1 MHLCII
7 CIICTYFYIYLF
19 CIYILWQYSGSPD
32 RYFNK
37 CLLNTQLLCAG
48 CSLVLKCFVFCKIL
62 KERVNERSPG
72 RWEFSFQWKTHSVIN
87 NGIIKIV
94 IFAKYNHCPA
104 YTLHMAPQP
113 ASPHLAGNAAS
124 PPASPSCLS
133 VHYRHLWEAFRHS
146 RCEVSPARRPFQ
158 TQIFTCMSIK
168 AIDLSYDNKKL
179 TAAKQSFWEKPSEHI
194 LACSRGEKAWLI
206 SSSPPNLREEK

>member
-1 MHLCII
+1 MHL
-7 CIICTYFYIYLF
+7 FLYLSLLYLYPMAVF
-19 CIYILWQYSGSPD
+19 SVTRQVFWQIFIKYPTTVCRLQFSFKMS
-32 RYFNK
+32 
-37 CLLNTQLLCAG
+37 
-48 CSLVLKCFVFCKIL
+48 FVFCKIL

-158 TQIFTCMSIK
+158 TQTFTCMSIK